1 MPPGYVGPGSRIKV
15 RKEGE
20 IITETQKSKKVCK
33 LLKSLYGLKQAPR
46 QWFAKLSSALKTY
59 GFTQSRSDYSL
70 FTKETESD
78 LTVILV
84 YVDDLIVAGTNLNE
98 INAAKAFLSSQF
110 HMKDMGEL
118 RYFLGI
124 EVDRTDDG
132 IFLSQKK
139 YTLDLLEE
147 YGLSQCKALKLPM
160 DSHQKLAAD
169 IGESLPHPEVYQQL
183 VGKLIYLTITRPD
196 IAYTV
201 HVLSKFMHAP
211 TSIHLQAAK
220 RVLRYL
226 LGAPGQGILLASKS
240 SAHLTAFCD
249 SDWAGC
255 QNTRRSTSGFCILVG
270 ESPISWKSKRQSVV
284 SRSSAEA
291 EYRAMALTVCEVMW
305 LQQLLQDLGIK
316 NMGNTPIMCDN
327 QAALAIAANPV
338 HHERTKHVDID
349 CHFIREKTVE
359 GTINPCY
366 VTSSEQVADVF
377 TKVLPTTQH
386 THLLSKLGVRSTSLS
401 A

>member
-1 MPPGYVGPGSRIKV
+1 M
-15 RKEGE
+15 
-20 IITETQKSKKVCK
+20 ITETQKTKKVCK

-46 QWFAKLSSALKTY
+46 QWFAKLSSALKTH
-59 GFTQSRSDYSL
+59 GFTQSKSDYYL
-70 FTKETESD
+70 FTKEAESD
-78 LTVILV
+78 LTIILV
-84 YVDDLIVAGTNLNE
+84 YVDDLIVAGTNLTE

-118 RYFLGI
+118 RCFLGI
-124 EVDRTDDG
+124 EVDRTEDG

-147 YGLSQCKALKLPM
+147 YGLSHYKAN
-160 DSHQKLAAD
+160 HQKLAAD
-169 IGESLPHPEVYQQL
+169 VGESLPHPEVYQQL

-196 IAYTV
+196 IAYAV
-201 HVLSKFMHAP
+201 HVLRKFMHAP

-226 LGAPGQGILLASKS
+226 SGAPGQGLLLASKS

-249 SDWAGC
+249 SDWARC
-255 QNTRRSTSGFCILVG
+255 QTTRRSTSGFCILLG
-270 ESPISWKSKRQSVV
+270 ESPIPWKSKRRSVV

-316 NMGNTPIMCDN
+316 NMGHCQI
-327 QAALAIAANPV
+327 
-338 HHERTKHVDID
+338 
-349 CHFIREKTVE
+349 
-359 GTINPCY
+359 
-366 VTSSEQVADVF
+366 
-377 TKVLPTTQH
+377 
-386 THLLSKLGVRSTSLS
+386 
-401 A
+401 